1 MKRHSELLQLVRQAV
16 ARHFRG
22 TEHAR
27 RDIVTA
33 IPWLTLIRI
42 PTPTE
47 AGRGL
52 LQPSMCLLV
61 QGTKQTLVGPEL
73 VQYGPGDYL
82 LAAVTMPVSGQ
93 VTAATPARPYLGVR
107 VDFDA
112 REIAAFILEM
122 QIAPPPPAQ
131 LPATYVES
139 AGAGLLD
146 VVARLLALLDKPRDI
161 PVLSRLLKQE
171 LFYHL
176 LMAPGGAALHIAVRG
191 SGKEQSIGEAIQW
204 IRQHFDQPLRIE
216 ALAREVR
223 MSASVLHRRF
233 KAMTVMSPLQYQKQ
247 VRLLEARKLLM
258 AGGVEAATV
267 AFKVGYE
274 SPSQFSREYR
284 RMFGAS
290 PMQDAEQLR
299 QVQLEP

>member
-1 MKRHSELLQLVRQAV
+1 MKRHSELLQELRLAV
-16 ARHFRG
+16 ARHFG
-22 TEHAR
+22 AAKQER

-42 PTPTE
+42 SAPTE
-47 AGRGL
+47 VGRGL

-61 QGTKQTLVGPEL
+61 QGAKQTLVGPE
-73 VQYGPGDYL
+73 VVRYGPGDYL

-93 VTAATPARPYLGVR
+93 VTAATPARPYFGIR
-107 VDFDA
+107 VDFEPK
-112 REIAAFILEM
+112 EIAAFILEIEM
-122 QIAPPPPAQ
+122 APPPPAP
-131 LPATYVES
+131 LPATYVAS
-139 AGAGLLD
+139 AGTELLE
-146 VVARLLALLDKPRDI
+146 VMARLLALLDKPRDI

-176 LMAPGGAALHIAVRG
+176 LMAPAGAALHMAVRG
-191 SGKEQSIGEAIQW
+191 SGREQAIGEAVQW

-216 ALAREVR
+216 TLAKAVR
-223 MSASVLHRRF
+223 MSTSVLHRRF

-258 AGGVEAATV
+258 AGGLEAATV

-290 PMQDAEQLR
+290 PIQDAEQLR
-299 QVQLEP
+299 QAQLEP